1 MNIRQSYLI
10 FLTCLIV
17 IIAVLF
23 LALYSPPA
31 GSGQAGTKGAVYLVY
46 TSTGSMSQLL
56 DSGQI
61 DAFIVWESVVSTA
74 TMSGSGKMVANT
86 AEIPPP
92 GEWSDAACCVFVL
105 RNDTIEQNP
114 DVVALLSALTTAAVD
129 RINEDPSLAENI
141 TAKWVYGTKPI
152 LTMNGSLEPDDV
164 EEHAFNNINFT
175 SDVDPPAITN
185 VAVEKE
191 GTVTTQTVAFAMNPT
206 VAAKGRQFLN
216 KTLPLPTIE
225 NVPTISLGY
234 LPTSDHTAPLY
245 VMVEDSDYFCEQY
258 GFCLVPDNAQQ
269 SRPDQ
274 CTLLVN
280 GTPAAHVNLVPGSS
294 GGGIMTTVGQKAL
307 DGAYIGSVPVE
318 LQINLG
324 NPSSMIQSI
333 NSGGTGLV
341 VADNAPCSDW
351 NSFVGW
357 AKTRSKDGKPLV
369 IATVQ
374 SSIQEEM
381 IRNAMSYENMSV
393 IMYGA

>member
-1 MNIRQSYLI
+1 MNVRSSYLI
-10 FLTCLIV
+10 FLACLIV

-23 LALYSPPA
+23 LALYSPP
-31 GSGQAGTKGAVYLVY
+31 GSGQAGTNGDVCLVY
-46 TSTGSMSQLL
+46 TSTGSMAQLL

-74 TMSGSGKMVANT
+74 TMSGSGKMIANT
-86 AEIPPP
+86 TAIPPP

-105 RNDTIEQNP
+105 RNDTIAQYP
-114 DVVALLSALTTAAVD
+114 DVAALLSGLTTAAVD
-129 RINEDPSLAENI
+129 RVNEDPSLAENI
-141 TAKWVYGTKPI
+141 TARWVYGTKPI
-152 LTMNGSLEPDDV
+152 LTMNGSLEPDAV
-164 EEHAFNNINFT
+164 EEHAFGNINFT
-175 SDVDPPAITN
+175 SDVNPPVITN
-185 VAVEKE
+185 IAVEKD
-191 GTVTTQTVAFAMNPT
+191 GTVTTSTVAFSMNPT

-216 KTLPLPTIE
+216 KTLPLPAID

-280 GTPAAHVNLVPGSS
+280 GSPAAHVDLVPGSS

-341 VADNAPCSDW
+341 VSDRAPCNDW
-351 NSFVGW
+351 TSFVGW
-357 AKTRSKDGKPLV
+357 AKTRSKEGKPLI

-381 IRNAMSYENMSV
+381 IRNAMSYENISV

>member
-1 MNIRQSYLI
+1 MNVRSSYPI
-10 FLTCLIV
+10 FLACVIV

-23 LALYSPPA
+23 LALYVPP
-31 GSGQAGTKGAVYLVY
+31 GSGKAGTEGEVYLVY
-46 TSTGSMSQLL
+46 TSTGSMAQLL

-86 AEIPPP
+86 AAIPPP

-114 DVVALLSALTTAAVD
+114 EVVALLSALTTAAVD
-129 RINEDPSLAENI
+129 RVNEDPSLAENI
-141 TAKWVYGTKPI
+141 TARWVYGTKPI
-152 LTMNGSLEPDDV
+152 LTMNGSLEPDAV
-164 EEHAFNNINFT
+164 EEHAFKNINFT
-175 SDVDPPAITN
+175 SSVNPPVITN
-185 VAVEKE
+185 VAVEND
-191 GTVTTQTVAFAMNPT
+191 GTVTTSTVAFAMNPT
-206 VAAKGRQFLN
+206 VAAKGRQYLN
-216 KTLPLPTIE
+216 KSLPLPAID

-258 GFCLVPDNAQQ
+258 GFCLVPNNAQQ
-269 SRPDQ
+269 SRPGE

-280 GTPAAHVNLVPGSS
+280 GTKAADVNLVPGSS
-294 GGGIMTTVGQKAL
+294 GGGIMTTIGQKAL

-333 NSGGTGLV
+333 NAGGTGLIV
-341 VADNAPCSDW
+341 GDEAPCSDW

-357 AKTRSKDGKPLV
+357 AKTRSNEGKPLI